1 MNFTGLN
8 DAVFQ
13 DFGENLVFTTA
24 AGNKSLTA
32 IIIRPSHPL
41 ARHMVAA
48 NPLGHSVMRPE
59 DVIVSARSTDVV
71 TAGIEVQNT
80 TTIDGRSFWVVQLWP
95 DDAGVTAMELRP

>member
-13 DFGENLVFTTA
+13 DFGENLVFATA
-24 AGNKSLTA
+24 AGDRSLNA

-41 ARHMVAA
+41 ARHMVAS
-48 NPLGHSVMRPE
+48 NPLGSGVMRPE

-71 TAGIEVQNT
+71 AAGIDVQNT

-95 DDAGVTAMELRP
+95 DGGGITAMELRP